1 MNLTTITFSAY
12 NTFKKA
18 FEALFEPKPLDA
30 MTDSDIENIRDN
42 ATSATAW
49 VSNEADVPEAVTEMN
64 AVKTLLEWKGEIT
77 VTPYTSTK
85 NGSERSGYSINAQR
99 EQSRRI
105 GLTAFRERLAG
116 LVR

>member
-1 MNLTTITFSAY
+1 
-12 NTFKKA
+12 
-18 FEALFEPKPLDA
+18 
-30 MTDSDIENIRDN
+30 
-42 ATSATAW
+42 
-49 VSNEADVPEAVTEMN
+49 MN